1 MNKIR
6 IWGENIPFNTGL
18 SKKDYLTINPDISPD
33 SAMAAVFNPCGRR
46 IDSTVNFDTAVWH
59 NTIKSGRVSD
69 RFDDVPYL
77 VPYIAKE
84 SKICVL
90 LCAGGAYID
99 VSTEEESAPAA
110 RLLNSYGITVFT
122 LN

>member
-84 SKICVL
+84 SMRIA
-90 LCAGGAYID
+90 LCRRRVYRCFDRGGIG
-99 VSTEEESAPAA
+99 SRGETS
-110 RLLNSYGITVFT
+110 
-122 LN
+122 